1 VLSAMGFY
9 PVTPGSGIYA
19 LGTPLFDEVN
29 IHLENGKT
37 FTVKASNKTP
47 DNFYVN
53 NVVLNGKSHPATFI
67 KHRDI
72 ENGGELLFEMSS
84 QPNKTRG
91 VKEEDMP
98 HSSVEEKSFVAVPFF
113 DMATNKFKITLP
125 VTMKSLDKAAI
136 FYRVEEKGKPS
147 GSLTRYTKPFVVN
160 KTSDVKYYAEKN
172 GVKSAVV
179 TQTFYKVPSDR
190 AITVLSEVHPM
201 YTAGGKDA
209 LIDGIMGTT
218 NWKTGEWQSYFA
230 KDFEAVIDLQKI
242 RPVNYVAVHVLQDV
256 SPWII
261 YPKEVVFEI
270 SNDGKNYKPLVTVEN
285 KVSMDEKGPVVQ
297 ELGTKVK
304 GMGRFVKVKA
314 KTGGVLP
321 SWHESAGQPTHIFID
336 EVIVR

>member
-1 VLSAMGFY
+1 
-9 PVTPGSGIYA
+9 
-19 LGTPLFDEVN
+19 
-29 IHLENGKT
+29 
-37 FTVKASNKTP
+37 
-47 DNFYVN
+47 
-53 NVVLNGKSHPATFI
+53 
-67 KHRDI
+67 
-72 ENGGELLFEMSS
+72 
-84 QPNKTRG
+84 
-91 VKEEDMP
+91 
-98 HSSVEEKSFVAVPFF
+98 
-113 DMATNKFKITLP
+113 
-125 VTMKSLDKAAI
+125 
-136 FYRVEEKGKPS
+136 
-147 GSLTRYTKPFVVN
+147 
-160 KTSDVKYYAEKN
+160 
-172 GVKSAVV
+172 
-179 TQTFYKVPSDR
+179 
-190 AITVLSEVHPM
+190 M

-261 YPKEVVFEI
+261 YPKEIVFEI